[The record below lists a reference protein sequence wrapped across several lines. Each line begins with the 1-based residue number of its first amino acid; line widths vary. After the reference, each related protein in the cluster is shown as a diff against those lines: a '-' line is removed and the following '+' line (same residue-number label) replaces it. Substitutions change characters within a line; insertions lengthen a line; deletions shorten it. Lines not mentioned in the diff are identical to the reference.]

1 MHTEQQTDDGLRFG
15 VTVDHPVYEAEVR
28 RRAGWSVD
36 WLTASDLWPARWLST
51 RSLAV
56 IYLIAFVNV
65 VLQFGPLLGSRGLMP
80 VPSFVE
86 RVSFRRSPPCS
97 ICTTRTVSPWRS
109 GGAWWPPGLGA
120 GGRAAEGRPG
130 AAVRGLVVGRL
141 GAVPVG
147 RQRRSGLVRVRV
159 GVDPAGGWVLRRVA
173 RP

>member
-15 VTVDHPVYEAEVR
+15 VTVDHPVYETEVR

-86 RVSFRRSPPCS
+86 RVSFRRSPPVPS
-97 ICTTRTVSPWRS
+97 
-109 GGAWWPPGLGA
+109 ALLGPSRR
-120 GGRAAEGRPG
+120 GGRVE
-130 AAVRGLVVGRL
+130 RGGPPASALVVGL
-141 GAVPVG
+141 PKASPV
-147 RQRRSGLVRVRV
+147 QLY
-159 GVDPAGGWVLRRVA
+159 VA
-173 RP
+173 